1 MDLKWWKV
9 LYDRVGGGAFQGSHS
24 DEDDE
29 NNNSQQ
35 RFFLTRAFEVSSL

>member
-24 DEDDE
+24 NEDE

-35 RFFLTRAFEVSSL
+35 IFFLTRAFEVSSL